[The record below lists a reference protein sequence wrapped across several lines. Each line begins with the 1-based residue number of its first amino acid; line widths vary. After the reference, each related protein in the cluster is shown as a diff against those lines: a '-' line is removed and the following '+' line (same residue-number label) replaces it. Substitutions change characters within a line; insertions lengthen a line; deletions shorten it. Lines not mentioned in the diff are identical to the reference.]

1 MYVSIMHTRGL
12 CWAVHAR
19 LGCVLH
25 SSKFDPRRLIFPGP
39 LTSYHLTHPTKMP
52 SLSTVKASS
61 IKVLF
66 KDFGL
71 GEVFAVRSKRNR
83 RTQCSSTSHHEGHG
97 SISADIPMHSGSL
110 ARDPGL
116 QVSID
121 ISSATASHGDS
132 FPRAASDGAQTF
144 LPVFQVIA
152 GAIPIAGPPMQAAI
166 GGLLSILQMID
177 RRSQNKADL
186 NRLKE
191 RLQRLGSHLCN
202 APTAQNPSEQDR
214 RNSIIR
220 ILQETSAQL
229 TKLQKRRPEHASV
242 TQAIT
247 GCSIE
252 IDRYLLESLWSFQM
266 ESHYDTH
273 QGSAILRRQQD
284 SAGPTAMQLT
294 AAVTLGCVKLVDA
307 TGYEHAISVTCCTSF
322 QQLDKMLQVL
332 FECKSIEARI
342 QRQYMEQGQYDL
354 CIDDDKQV
362 TRLTSHE
369 WPRIEAGTTIVMR
382 IVFEEEMKFQAEYQ
396 CYLCGAVNRI
406 DAKHSLQRQAGC
418 SINCRIC
425 KRRFQISHEYNS
437 KPKTQSSINHTEAET
452 HLIRNFHVQETRNNS
467 NPNPHAT
474 GALAASRSQICV
486 FWSFDLLPR
495 R

>member
-1 MYVSIMHTRGL
+1 MHD
-12 CWAVHAR
+12 WA
-19 LGCVLH
+19 GCVLH

-61 IKVLF
+61 IKVFF

-83 RTQCSSTSHHEGHG
+83 RTQCSSTTHHEGHD
-97 SISADIPMHSGSL
+97 ADIPMHSGSL
-110 ARDPGL
+110 ARDSGL

-132 FPRAASDGAQTF
+132 FARTTSDVAQTF
-144 LPVFQVIA
+144 LPVIQAIA
-152 GAIPIAGPPMQAAI
+152 SAIPIAGPPMQAAI
-166 GGLLSILQMID
+166 GGLLSILQIID
-177 RRSQNKADL
+177 RRNQNQADL
-186 NRLKE
+186 NRLRE
-191 RLQRLGSHLCN
+191 RLQRLSSHLCN

-266 ESHYDTH
+266 ESHCDTH
-273 QGSAILRRQQD
+273 QGSAIRWRQQD
-284 SAGPTAMQLT
+284 SVGSTTTQLP
-294 AAVTLGCVKLVDA
+294 AAATLGCVKLVDA

-322 QQLDKMLQVL
+322 QQLNKMLQVL
-332 FECKSIEARI
+332 FECKSVEARI

-382 IVFEEEMKFQAEYQ
+382 IVFEEEIDPQVEYQ
-396 CYLCGAVNRI
+396 CYMCGAVNRI
-406 DAKHSLQRQAGC
+406 DSLQCEAGC
-418 SINCRIC
+418 SINCQIC
-425 KRRFQISHEYNS
+425 KRRFQISHEFGS
-437 KPKTQSSINHTEAET
+437 KPKIQSSIDYTEAET
-452 HLIRNFHVQETRNNS
+452 HLIRNFHVQQTV
-467 NPNPHAT
+467 
-474 GALAASRSQICV
+474 CV
-486 FWSFDLLPR
+486 HGTSLTVLN
-495 R
+495 